1 MPGMIAGRY
10 IRGAAVTT
18 GRKILNLDRVGPKL
32 TDDYWFGGATTDD
45 GIAVV
50 FINGQK
56 EFIQRVTPK
65 TNFKTID
72 KFSMAY
78 IQYRID
84 RAKAAFT
91 IAPIFEKEV
100 FFIFTSPSGY
110 FEDLG

>member
-1 MPGMIAGRY
+1 VRDATTAKIFFEDTKQLDEMIVGKPGMKRVIMPRMNAGRN
-10 IRGAAVTT
+10 IRVAAVTT

-45 GIAVV
+45 GIAEV

-78 IQYRID
+78 IQ
-84 RAKAAFT
+84 
-91 IAPIFEKEV
+91 
-100 FFIFTSPSGY
+100 
-110 FEDLG
+110 